1 MDTLDFLLKPFFLG
15 YNREK
20 SKTGFLKL
28 RSPSNITEGN
38 WNGDWGGGVFLCSI
52 ELIINKLNVCTV
64 IKPTTGLLLNTS
76 VSTAR

>member
-38 WNGDWGGGVFLCSI
+38 WNGDWGGGVFYVQLYI
-52 ELIINKLNVCTV
+52 
-64 IKPTTGLLLNTS
+64 
-76 VSTAR
+76 